1 MPDAPPPLSPI
12 AADADGWT
20 LIHVHTRTDALRD
33 GTLIDATDLAR
44 DAGFRVPVA
53 LSAAAWADAVSLTD
67 AARGAGCDELGR
79 LWDVLFCLR
88 CAIAS
93 AGNAD
98 RSDVRFVVLVVR
110 DRPEP
115 ERVALRALIGPGDA
129 GEPVITIMLP
139 GED

>member
-1 MPDAPPPLSPI
+1 MPDTPNQTLPV
-12 AADADGWT
+12 GNWT
-20 LIHVHTRTDALRD
+20 LIHAYTRADALRD
-33 GTLIDATDLAR
+33 GTLIDATGLAR
-44 DAGFRVPVA
+44 KAGFRVPVA
-53 LSAAAWADAVSLTD
+53 LSTAAWADAVVLTD
-67 AARGAGCDELGR
+67 AARDAGCDEVGR
-79 LWDVLFCLR
+79 LWDVLWMLR

-115 ERVALRALIGPGDA
+115 ERVQLRALVGPGDG